1 METVRDKMAS
11 RQHDLKLY
19 LEYINPVL
27 KSQVRRFRFC
37 SRAITD
43 SELQWTAQHG
53 VEPPIMVFVKHFD
66 VAHQTL
72 CGVGHFYVHRHMRVM
87 DLALMVN
94 ERMGYPATT
103 PLKIYEVRFRSIEL
117 RVLFIDSCLI

>member
-1 METVRDKMAS
+1 MAS

-27 KSQVRRFRFC
+27 K
-37 SRAITD
+37 A
-43 SELQWTAQHG
+43 QWTQAHG

-72 CGVGHFYVHRHMRVM
+72 AGVGHFYVHRHMRVM
-87 DLALMVN
+87 DLALMIN
-94 ERMGYPATT
+94 ERKGFPAST
-103 PLKIYEVRFRSIEL
+103 PLKIYEVSRSL
-117 RVLFIDSCLI
+117 SVRYSGC